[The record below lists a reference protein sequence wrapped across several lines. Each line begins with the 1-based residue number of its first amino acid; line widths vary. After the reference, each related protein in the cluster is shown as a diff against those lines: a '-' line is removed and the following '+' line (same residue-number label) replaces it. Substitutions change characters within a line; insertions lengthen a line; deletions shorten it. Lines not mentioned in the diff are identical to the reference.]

1 MNMIFNIHSY
11 FTMKDANKSADRSGF
26 LGDNTGYTARQ
37 RTPGRTTGHE
47 GSLIEQQAPKGRM
60 ELSGQKVSAGDT
72 GQTELPLP
80 NGSFAERE
88 FAKITGTN
96 TVNTGQI
103 VTDTFMPATQ
113 VGQSGYGNGANPM
126 DAMLPK
132 DSAAISADWES
143 QVNWFAET
151 QKVISNLQKSFPGIQ
166 ILYSGSQLNQK
177 DLANLAASLGKGSH
191 LILSEDFLKQMTSG
205 SEGFEKG
212 KAALTDALSA
222 LASKQGNP
230 AAPGKGTY
238 LQAEQK
244 MSWTLNEPQKQE
256 ETPKPKWQQDAEQ
269 AQSMLEQMKKAQEEA
284 KERKNKFR
292 VKTSSS
298 SYQTA
303 TSYAKLASAGSKS
316 SVRGVMGEAR
326 RNISSLKMAAA
337 FGDSDERT
345 KARAA
350 IRSYETLLMR
360 GNRKIRRLNEEELV
374 RLRKKRAEQ
383 REQKEKA
390 LALKM
395 EMNRQKTKRR
405 SADRM
410 LVEEGKLY
418 DRNGMFYTSHKHNK
432 YDPREEY
439 DQLSASYIPAM
450 PTTGGVP
457 AGDMG
462 TAGAGIGA
470 GGFTAAD
477 VTITIE

>member
-11 FTMKDANKSADRSGF
+11 FSMKDANQSAAQGNIHQSF
-26 LGDNTGYTARQ
+26 QQNFETEPFNGD
-37 RTPGRTTGHE
+37 
-47 GSLIEQQAPKGRM
+47 
-60 ELSGQKVSAGDT
+60 SAGHDAANG
-72 GQTELPLP
+72 GQ
-80 NGSFAERE
+80 A
-88 FAKITGTN
+88 
-96 TVNTGQI
+96 
-103 VTDTFMPATQ
+103 VTDAFVPAAQ
-113 VGQSGYGNGANPM
+113 AGQAGYGNGANPM
-126 DAMLPK
+126 DSMLPK
-132 DSAAISADWES
+132 DSASISEDWES

-166 ILYSGSQLNQK
+166 ILYSANQLNQQ
-177 DLANLAASLGKGSH
+177 DLVNLAASLGKGSH

-212 KAALTDALSA
+212 KAALTNALSA
-222 LASKQGNP
+222 LASKGGNP
-230 AAPGKGTY
+230 AAPGKGIC

-244 MSWTLNEPQKQE
+244 MSWTLNEPKKEE

-284 KERKNKFR
+284 RERKDRFR
-292 VKTSSS
+292 VKTSPS
-298 SYQTA
+298 SYRTA
-303 TSYAKLASAGSKS
+303 ESYAKLASAGSKS

-326 RNISSLKMAAA
+326 RNISSLKTAAS
-337 FGDSDERT
+337 FGDTEERA

-383 REQKEKA
+383 KEQKEKA

-418 DRNGMFYTSHKHNK
+418 DRNGIFYGAHKHNK
-432 YDPREEY
+432 YDPRDEY
-439 DQLSASYIPAM
+439 DQLSAAYIPSV
-450 PTTGGVP
+450 PTAGGP
-457 AGDMG
+457 AAGDTG
-462 TAGAGIGA
+462 VGVAGVGAGGA

>member
-11 FTMKDANKSADRSGF
+11 FTMKDVNKPADRGGF
-26 LGDNTGYTARQ
+26 HGDNTSR
-37 RTPGRTTGHE
+37 
-47 GSLIEQQAPKGRM
+47 
-60 ELSGQKVSAGDT
+60 SAGQQKPDKISDHRGPVSQH
-72 GQTELPLP
+72 GQREQAENPALKGLTENP
-80 NGSFAERE
+80 
-88 FAKITGTN
+88 
-96 TVNTGQI
+96 GQM
-103 VTDTFMPATQ
+103 VSDTFVPAAQ
-113 VGQSGYGNGANPM
+113 AGQAGYGNGANPM
-126 DAMLPK
+126 DSMLPK
-132 DSAAISADWES
+132 DSAAISEDWES

-151 QKVISNLQKSFPGIQ
+151 QKVISNLQKSFPGVQ

-212 KAALTDALSA
+212 KAALTNALSA
-222 LASKQGNP
+222 LASKEGNP
-230 AAPGKGTY
+230 AAPGKGAY
-238 LQAEQK
+238 LEVDQK
-244 MSWTLNEPQKQE
+244 MSWTLNEPKKKE
-256 ETPKPKWQQDAEQ
+256 EVPKPKWQQDAEH

-284 KERKNKFR
+284 KERKDKFR
-292 VKTSSS
+292 VKTSPA
-298 SYQTA
+298 SYWTA
-303 TSYAKLASAGSKS
+303 ESYAKLASAGSKS

-326 RNISSLKMAAA
+326 RNISSLKMAAS
-337 FGDSDERT
+337 FGDTDERA

-383 REQKEKA
+383 KEQKEKA

-395 EMNRQKTKRR
+395 EINRQKTKRR

-418 DRNGMFYTSHKHNK
+418 DRNGIFYGSHKHNK
-432 YDPREEY
+432 YDPRDEY
-439 DQLSASYIPAM
+439 DQLSTGYIPS
-450 PTTGGVP
+450 VP
-457 AGDMG
+457 AAGGPPVGDMNM
-462 TAGAGIGA
+462 GAA

-477 VTITIE
+477 VTITVE